1 MRSLIAAVAGL
12 AFTGVFAVPAQATP
26 PGGAYWRVET
36 VLTMTHP
43 RPVGSGYWLTER
55 QGSTNWKT
63 PEGKGWF
70 GSRPLGAR
78 PKTKKDEAAWRADGS
93 PKSWNYR
100 TEGMKISLSTEP
112 GEAHVGPQKGGPE
125 GFHLGRKFLTYQQ
138 LQNLPSDPAALKE
151 YVVAD
156 VKSWIGEAAEEAKTT
171 SPNSKIDDWLSR
183 LDSYVAIDLSRM
195 LYETPVP
202 PKVRSAAF
210 QALKTTKGVTDLG
223 QAKDLLGRT
232 GQKLALPTNT
242 IKGTVLKRQ
251 LIVDTKTMTL
261 LAEYTDTTVDG
272 KPFLAKTKVETYKA
286 GWTDEKPAVPDGK

>member
-26 PGGAYWRVET
+26 PEGAYWRVET

-55 QGSTNWKT
+55 RAFTDWKT
-63 PEGKGWF
+63 PEGKGWY
-70 GSRPLGAR
+70 GYRPLGAR
-78 PKTKKDEAAWRADGS
+78 PATKKDEAAWRADGS

-112 GEAHVGPQKGGPE
+112 GEGRVGPTKGGPK
-125 GFHLGRKFLTYQQ
+125 GFLLGEKTVTYQQ

-183 LDSYVAIDLSRM
+183 LDRYVAINLSRM

-210 QALKTTKGVTDLG
+210 QAFKTTKGVTDLG
-223 QAKDLLGRT
+223 QVKDPLGRS
-232 GQKLALPTNT
+232 GQKFALPT
-242 IKGTVLKRQ
+242 LS
-251 LIVDTKTMTL
+251 TK
-261 LAEYTDTTVDG
+261 
-272 KPFLAKTKVETYKA
+272 
-286 GWTDEKPAVPDGK
+286 